1 MQKEY
6 ILSGFGGQGLMLAG
20 QLLSEAGMLEGRN
33 VSWIP
38 SYGPE
43 MRGGTANCAVVVS
56 EEPIGSP
63 IVDNPDTVIA
73 MNLPSMDKFDPM
85 IKKGGL
91 MVYNSS
97 LIKRP
102 PARGDIRYIA
112 VDANDVA
119 EAIGSD
125 KVANMVMLGAALAAD
140 AWVTAASLE
149 KVINNKMA
157 GAKAKFI
164 PMNLEAL
171 KRGAEAA
178 GR

>member
-20 QLLSEAGMLEGRN
+20 MLLSEAGMLEGRN

-63 IVDNPDTVIA
+63 IVDNPDVVVA
-73 MNLPSMDKFDPM
+73 MNLPSMDKFEPM
-85 IKKGGL
+85 LKSGGI

-97 LIKRP
+97 LIKRK
-102 PARGDIRYIA
+102 PARSDIRYVACPGTAIA
-112 VDANDVA
+112 EELGN
-119 EAIGSD
+119 D
-125 KVANMVMLGAALAAD
+125 KVANMAMLGALMEAD
-140 AWVTAASLE
+140 GWVKAESLE
-149 KVINNKMA
+149 KVLHKKMT
-157 GAKAKFI
+157 GSKAKLI
-164 PMNLEAL
+164 PLNIEAM
-171 KRGAEAA
+171 KKGAEAS
-178 GR
+178 R

>member
-20 QLLSEAGMLEGRN
+20 MLLSEAGMLEGKN

-63 IVDNPDTVIA
+63 IVDNPDVVVA
-73 MNLPSMDKFDPM
+73 MNLPSMDKFEPA
-85 IKKGGL
+85 IKKGGI

-102 PARGDIRYIA
+102 PARKDITYIA
-112 VDANDVA
+112 APANEIA
-119 EAIGSD
+119 EALGNE
-125 KVANMVMLGAALAAD
+125 KVANMAMLGAMFAGD
-140 AWVTAASLE
+140 KWVKAESLE
-149 KVINNKMA
+149 KVLYKKMT
-157 GAKAKFI
+157 GAKAKLI
-164 PMNLEAL
+164 PLNIEAI
-171 KRGAEAA
+171 KRGAEAYK
-178 GR
+178 

>member
-20 QLLSEAGMLEGRN
+20 VLLSEAGILDGRN

-63 IVDNPDTVIA
+63 IVDNPDLVIA
-73 MNLPSMDKFDPM
+73 MNLPSMDKFEPM
-85 IKKGGL
+85 IKKGGV

-102 PARGDIRYIA
+102 PARSDISYVAVPANEIA
-112 VDANDVA
+112 
-119 EAIGSD
+119 EGLGSD
-125 KVANMVMLGAALAAD
+125 KVANMAMLGGMLAAD
-140 AWVTAASLE
+140 HWVSIASLE
-149 KVINNKMA
+149 KVIHKKMT
-157 GAKAKFI
+157 GSKAKFI
-164 PMNLEAL
+164 PLNLDAI
-171 KRGAEAA
+171 KKGAEVV
-178 GR
+178 R

>member
-20 QLLSEAGMLEGRN
+20 MLLSEAGMLEGRN

-63 IVDNPDTVIA
+63 IVDNPDVVVA
-73 MNLPSMDKFDPM
+73 MNLPSMDKFEPM
-85 IKKGGL
+85 IKTGGI

-97 LIKRP
+97 LIKRQ
-102 PARGDIRYIA
+102 PARTDITYVACPGTSIA
-112 VDANDVA
+112 EELGN
-119 EAIGSD
+119 D
-125 KVANMVMLGAALAAD
+125 KVANMAMLGALMAAD
-140 AWVTAASLE
+140 KWVKSESLE
-149 KVINNKMA
+149 KVLHKKMT
-157 GAKAKFI
+157 GSKAKLI
-164 PMNLEAL
+164 PLNIEAI
-171 KRGAEAA
+171 KKGAEAY
-178 GR
+178 R

>member
-20 QLLSEAGMLEGRN
+20 VLLSEAGILEGKN

-73 MNLPSMDKFDPM
+73 MNLPSMDKFEPM

-91 MVYNSS
+91 MVFNSKPS
-97 LIKRP
+97 AARRWPTWSCWERCSKR
-102 PARGDIRYIA
+102 
-112 VDANDVA
+112 
-119 EAIGSD
+119 
-125 KVANMVMLGAALAAD
+125 
-140 AWVTAASLE
+140 TA
-149 KVINNKMA
+149 
-157 GAKAKFI
+157 G
-164 PMNLEAL
+164 
-171 KRGAEAA
+171 
-178 GR
+178 

>member
-20 QLLSEAGMLEGRN
+20 VLLSEAGILDGKN

-63 IVDNPDTVIA
+63 IVDNPDVVIA
-73 MNLPSMDKFDPM
+73 MNLPSMDKFEPL

-91 MVYNSS
+91 MVFNSS
-97 LIKRP
+97 LIKSTPKRDDLTYVAV
-102 PARGDIRYIA
+102 PANEIA
-112 VDANDVA
+112 
-119 EAIGSD
+119 ESLGSE
-125 KVANMVMLGAALAAD
+125 KVANMVMLGAMLKAD
-140 AWVTAASLE
+140 GWVSTSSLG
-149 KVINNKMA
+149 KVIEKKMT
-157 GAKAKFI
+157 GSKAKFI
-164 PMNLEAL
+164 PLNI
-171 KRGAEAA
+171 AA
-178 GR
+178 IKKGEEIAG

>member
-20 QLLSEAGMLEGRN
+20 MLLSEAGMLEGRN

-63 IVDNPDTVIA
+63 IVDNPDVVVA
-73 MNLPSMDKFDPM
+73 MNLPSMDKFEPM
-85 IKKGGL
+85 IKSGGI

-97 LIKRP
+97 LVKRP
-102 PARGDIRYIA
+102 PQRTDITYVACPGTSIA
-112 VDANDVA
+112 EELGN
-119 EAIGSD
+119 E
-125 KVANMVMLGAALAAD
+125 KVANMAMLGALMAAD
-140 AWVTAASLE
+140 KWVGGESLE
-149 KVINNKMA
+149 KVLHKKMT
-157 GAKAKFI
+157 GSKAKLI
-164 PMNLEAL
+164 PLNIEAM
-171 KRGAEAA
+171 KKGAQSY
-178 GR
+178 R